1 MNPDKVLSLMLRYG
15 AIVGT
20 FAGALVMFVMGL
32 VADAPL
38 QVMITSAIAF
48 GSLYGFLFGSLAGA
62 ISGSFMSELLP
73 RYAGTQA
80 SIISLRALLALIT
93 AIGTT
98 VVFSPLF
105 LIADNLPIALQR
117 ENFLAGLIFSIGLAV
132 YACQRVITKY
142 LGETDL
148 RKAKG
153 LHSNQS

>member
-1 MNPDKVLSLMLRYG
+1 MNPDNILSSMLRYG
-15 AIVGT
+15 AILGT
-20 FAGALVMFVMGL
+20 LAGALVMFVMGW
-32 VADAPL
+32 VANAPL

-48 GSLYGFLFGSLAGA
+48 GSLYGLLFGSLAGA

-73 RYAGTQA
+73 RYTGTQA
-80 SIISLRALLALIT
+80 SIISLRVILALIT
-93 AIGTT
+93 TIVTT

-117 ENFLAGLIFSIGLAV
+117 ENFLAGLIFSIGLSV

-142 LGETDL
+142 LRETDL

-153 LHSNQS
+153 